1 MKGSLSEREQ
11 WWQRELASFQE
22 RLGYFFSKKEILQEA
37 LTHASYAHEKGLHF
51 HNERLEFLG
60 DAVLELIV
68 STNLFNGYPDV
79 DEGTLTRYRSNLVCK
94 NALSVWG
101 KSIGLPQII
110 RLGKGL
116 EQQGASASI
125 IADTSEAVLG
135 AVFSDGGFA
144 AAQNVVRRYLFFQS
158 NINAYDKNSDP
169 KSLIQEETQK
179 RGLGQPCYVVIST
192 EGPPHMPIFTVQL
205 KIDGQLYGSGQGHS
219 IKVAE
224 TLAAQRA
231 LEQVGLGCKK

>member
-22 RLGYFFSKKEILQEA
+22 RLGYLFSKKEILQEA

-68 STNLFNGYPDV
+68 SANLFNGYPDV

-135 AVFSDGGFA
+135 AVFQMADLRS
-144 AAQNVVRRYLFFQS
+144 
-158 NINAYDKNSDP
+158 P
-169 KSLIQEETQK
+169 KRCAE
-179 RGLGQPCYVVIST
+179 ISF
-192 EGPPHMPIFTVQL
+192 PIE
-205 KIDGQLYGSGQGHS
+205 H
-219 IKVAE
+219 
-224 TLAAQRA
+224 
-231 LEQVGLGCKK
+231 